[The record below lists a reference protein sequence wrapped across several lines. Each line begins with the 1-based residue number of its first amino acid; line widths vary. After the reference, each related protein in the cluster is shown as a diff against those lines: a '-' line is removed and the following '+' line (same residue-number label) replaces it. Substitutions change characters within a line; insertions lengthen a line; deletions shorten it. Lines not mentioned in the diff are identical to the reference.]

1 MGTDVAQAVIRET
14 ESHRA
19 RDYLRR
25 TYHLA
30 LAYATLF
37 LGSIGGLGLL
47 LWQAQ
52 LYVTLA
58 QRSNV
63 ETLTLAFLFIF
74 FGYLAFLSAGGAW
87 GALQIAYY
95 ELLARAGAGR
105 VEVERRKARRRR
117 RGALPPAIAL
127 NAVLEHA
134 ERPHQPFTLAV
145 CDAVGP
151 AGHLVIDGAEIRH
164 VDGLGGGSN
173 SLMAFFV
180 HQVNAL
186 LQERGEPGDLDI
198 VAWKQIDD
206 ELTEQHLGLVRFA
219 RNLERQLGAAE
230 LWPKRTLTDDD
241 CRRLERQLAQVC
253 PALRNEALLPDWEY
267 AAQHQLPLIPE
278 PLGLVSLQ
286 RTERR
291 VDPLASMGCAVVVV
305 LAALIVLALLIA
317 FPPWVP
323 GK

>member
-1 MGTDVAQAVIRET
+1 MGTNVAQSVIRET
-14 ESHRA
+14 ESHSA
-19 RDYLRR
+19 RDYRRR

-30 LAYATLF
+30 LAYAALF
-37 LGSIGGLGLL
+37 LGSIAGLGLL

-52 LYVTLA
+52 LYITLA

-74 FGYLAFLSAGGAW
+74 FGYLVFLSAGGAW
-87 GALQIAYY
+87 GAAQIAYY
-95 ELLARAGAGR
+95 ELLARAGVGR
-105 VEVERRKARRRR
+105 TEVERRKAQRR
-117 RGALPPAIAL
+117 RGSPPPSVAL

-134 ERPHQPFTLAV
+134 ERPHQPFPLAIGD
-145 CDAVGP
+145 DAGP
-151 AGHLVIDGAEIRH
+151 AGRLIIDGAEIKH
-164 VDGLGGGSN
+164 VDGLGSGSN

-186 LQERGEPGDLDI
+186 LQERGEAGDLDI
-198 VAWKQIDD
+198 VAWKKIDD
-206 ELTEQHLGLVRFA
+206 ELTEQYLGLVRFA

-230 LWPKRTLTDDD
+230 LWPKRTLTDED

-286 RTERR
+286 RTEQR
-291 VDPLASMGCAVVVV
+291 VDPLASMGCAVIVV
-305 LAALIVLALLIA
+305 LAALVVLALLIA